1 MFIRYLVS
9 LFFLLFVVPS
19 FAGVVQ
25 VSTNEPDARDVGM
38 LLQLVPA
45 PGDTI
50 DEIRV
55 GSAKMLSVDLQ
66 GSSMKVSKDPATG
79 LHYFDVLV
87 DYFVPSPT
95 DARFRS
101 SYLRLQ
107 CPVVRTTYLDNSKI
121 VDHGSMGVLHTVDHK
136 VLNEEVLLR
145 GIYEFLPLAT
155 VSTQVYLGGLP
166 MKGEITQST
175 DLELLC
181 SVAELTYLKLK
192 WLTSNREIAFKKFG
206 ISE

>member
-1 MFIRYLVS
+1 MLIRYLVLS
-9 LFFLLFVVPS
+9 LCLLLAVPS
-19 FAGVVQ
+19 FARVVQ
-25 VSTNEPDARDVGM
+25 VYTHEPDARDVGM
-38 LLQLVPA
+38 LLQLIPI
-45 PGDTI
+45 PEEPI

-55 GSAKMLSVDLQ
+55 GSAKVLSVDLQ

-107 CPVVRTTYLDNSKI
+107 CPVVRESYLNNSKP
-121 VDHGSMGVLHTVDHK
+121 VDHGSKGVWHTVDHK

-155 VSTQVYLGGLP
+155 VSTQEYLGGLP
-166 MKGEITQST
+166 MKGEITQSS
-175 DLELLC
+175 DFELLC

-192 WLTSNREIAFKKFG
+192 LLTSNREIAFKKFG